1 MAKIDFK
8 GIDTYAKMLAR
19 LESGSEEIVKRAVY
33 EGAAVVADAIKEGL
47 KSIPIQEGKNGLPPI
62 GTPENPLHGI
72 TRKQKGDLLDSFGL
86 APMENKNGYIQTKAG
101 VDGYGST
108 KTKAYPQGLPNVVL
122 LRSIESGTSFRKKTP
137 VIRRAVTKSRKQA
150 EKVMD
155 ETINKE
161 LEKIFR

>member
-47 KSIPIQEGKNGLPPI
+47 KSIPVQEGK
-62 GTPENPLHGI
+62 GTPENKLHGI
-72 TRKQKGDLLDSFGL
+72 TKKQKADLINGFGL
-86 APMENKNGYIQTKAG
+86 APIENSNGYIQTKAG
-101 VDGYGST
+101 FDGYGSV
-108 KTKAYPQGLPNVVL
+108 KTKAYPKGLPNVL
-122 LRSIESGTSFRKKTP
+122 LARSLESGTSFRKKIP

-161 LEKIFR
+161 LEKIFK